1 MLARCPVEA
10 VMRSFRL
17 CSAAVVTLT
26 VGWIAVPGLPAAA
39 APEPEGWQR
48 VFAEDFA
55 TNALPQQCTRFDGP
69 PVGQAAAYYRPDEAQ
84 VSGGMLRLSIRR
96 RDFADRPYTSGG
108 LGCYGVAQV
117 YGRYVYRAKPA
128 PGVGIDSHVTLW
140 PEEGADEDATVVEIS
155 ATESSGEVLRLS
167 NGYGA
172 GVNHKETAGRFED
185 GFHEY
190 VIEWA
195 PGGLRVLVDGVV
207 KIVDHRVSA
216 KRRWV
221 GFAVSTG
228 DEDTGL
234 PGQATLPAE
243 FLVDWV
249 RVYSYQPGS
258 TMGSTDF
265 KPSSPASSAT
275 VRPDRP
281 RRNDTTALV
290 LLIALMVAISSYIG
304 IQWARWRHSPNRT

>member
-1 MLARCPVEA
+1 
-10 VMRSFRL
+10 MRSFRFR
-17 CSAAVVTLT
+17 SAAAVALT
-26 VGWIAVPGLPAAA
+26 VGWIAILGLPAAA

-55 TNALPQQCTRFDGP
+55 TNALPQECTRFDGP
-69 PVGQAAAYYRPDEAQ
+69 PGGQAAAYYRPDEAQ
-84 VSGGMLRLSIRR
+84 ISGGMLRLSIRR

-117 YGRYVYRAKPA
+117 YGRYVYRARAA

-140 PEEGADEDATVVEIS
+140 PEQGAEGDATVVEIS
-155 ATESSGEVLRLS
+155 AVEDSGEVLRLS
-167 NGYGA
+167 NAYGD
-172 GVNHKETAGRFED
+172 GVNRRESTGQFED

-195 PGGLRVLVDGVV
+195 PSGMRVLVDGVV
-207 KIVDHRVSA
+207 KATDHRVSA
-216 KRRWV
+216 KRRWF

-243 FLVDWV
+243 FLIDWV
-249 RVYSYQPGS
+249 RIYSYQPGT
-258 TMGSTDF
+258 TMGSTGF
-265 KPSSPASSAT
+265 EASPSASGGKLGVGGTHRDDAT
-275 VRPDRP
+275 
-281 RRNDTTALV
+281 AFI
-290 LLIALMVAISSYIG
+290 LLIALTIAISSYTG
-304 IQWARWRHSPNRT
+304 IQWARRRHSSERA